1 MLTNLKH
8 LGNSKKSTT
17 FQIVRFFLK
26 LEKIGIHASV
36 VYFLDMLIFDKYL
49 GNIGENLNTN

>member
-26 LEKIGIHASV
+26 LDKIGIHGSV

-49 GNIGENLNTN
+49 GNIEENLNTN